1 MVYIALL
8 VSAIIA
14 GLDQLFKY
22 LAIENLSD
30 KTTVPLI
37 TVGGKDWLNLT
48 FVENKGAGFS
58 ILEGQTLF
66 LSIFTGVVII
76 CAIVLLL
83 SKKIKNPFAIWG
95 ISFVIGGGLG
105 NLIDRIFRGGAVVD
119 YIDVRIINFAI
130 FNFADCFVVIGVI
143 MIIISL
149 LFSSNSEKREKSDAK
164 E

>member
-66 LSIFTGVVII
+66 LSIFTGLVII
-76 CAIVLLL
+76 AAIILLL
-83 SKKIKNPFAIWG
+83 SKKVNSKFAIWG
-95 ISFVIGGGLG
+95 IAFVIGGGLG
-105 NLIDRIFRGGAVVD
+105 NLIDRVFRGGVVVD
-119 YIDVRIINFAI
+119 YIDVRLINFAI

-149 LFSSNSEKREKSDAK
+149 LFSAK
-164 E
+164 KESQNDKK

>member
-8 VSAIIA
+8 VSAVIA

-22 LAIENLSD
+22 LAIENLSN

-76 CAIVLLL
+76 AAIILLL
-83 SKKIKNPFAIWG
+83 SKKVNSKFAIWG
-95 ISFVIGGGLG
+95 IAFVIGGGLG
-105 NLIDRIFRGGAVVD
+105 NLIDRVFRGGAVVD
-119 YIDVRIINFAI
+119 YIDVRLINFAI

-149 LFSSNSEKREKSDAK
+149 LFSAK
-164 E
+164 KESQNDKK